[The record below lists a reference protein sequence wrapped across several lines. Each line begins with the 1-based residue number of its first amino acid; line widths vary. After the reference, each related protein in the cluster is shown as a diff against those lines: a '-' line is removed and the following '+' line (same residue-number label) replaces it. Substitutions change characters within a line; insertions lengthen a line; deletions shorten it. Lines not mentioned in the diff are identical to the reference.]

1 MEGESVSQDPTDR
14 LIRELIR
21 TRREATTEEVEWV
34 IDRIAAAPFMGEVRV
49 PTRDRGLSYQG
60 RTVGT
65 REDSLFYHLAKR
77 VSEGQWRSGTTETEY
92 LRDLRDAVS
101 APEARLVVYALENG
115 NVAAVLTGNSV
126 PETRLGDDPEAYVFV
141 VYSANRGRIFSGYQA
156 SSIETINV
164 SETPLWLR

>member
-1 MEGESVSQDPTDR
+1 MERSNLSWDPTDR
-14 LIRELIR
+14 LIRDLIQ
-21 TRREATTEEVEWV
+21 TRREATAEE
-34 IDRIAAAPFMGEVRV
+34 IDRIVRRMATAPFMGVVRV
-49 PTRDRGLSYQG
+49 PTRDRGLSYLG

-101 APEARLVVYALENG
+101 DPEARLVVYALEGG
-115 NVAAVLTGNSV
+115 NFAAVLAENSV
-126 PETRLGDDPEAYVFV
+126 PDTRLGDEPEAYVFV

-156 SSIETINV
+156 SSIETISV
-164 SETPLWLR
+164 SENPLWLR